1 MSVKSWRRVPESN
14 RSSRICNPV
23 NSIENKEP
31 TCKRTAFVHD
41 EQSSTY
47 EASVNAEVDQSA
59 KKNPDALAG
68 AVGADSEGATG
79 QEGNPEAEC
88 YPNRGLRA
96 IALYRAIWAAHPHD
110 AADIMTEELLR
121 LSAGTPPHDVFGR
134 VREDARWWAAVASPV
149 ELVEYMAAAMRA
161 ILGGRTALC
170 LDQRK
175 RLMVETWHSLP
186 DAEKQAFLDRVAPHA
201 EEGRRRG

>member
-1 MSVKSWRRVPESN
+1 MALPAPSPKSTAALSA
-14 RSSRICNPV
+14 
-23 NSIENKEP
+23 SI
-31 TCKRTAFVHD
+31 TTR
-41 EQSSTY
+41 
-47 EASVNAEVDQSA
+47 
-59 KKNPDALAG
+59 AG
-68 AVGADSEGATG
+68 GK
-79 QEGNPEAEC
+79 
-88 YPNRGLRA
+88 
-96 IALYRAIWAAHPHD
+96 
-110 AADIMTEELLR
+110 LLR